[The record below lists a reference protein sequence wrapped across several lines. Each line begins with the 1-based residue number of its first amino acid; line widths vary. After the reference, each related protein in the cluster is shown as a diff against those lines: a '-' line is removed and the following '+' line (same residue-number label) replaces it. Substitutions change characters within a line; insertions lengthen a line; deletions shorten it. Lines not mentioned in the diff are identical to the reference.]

1 LAWTAVRMNTLAL
14 GMCKSFFNDIA
25 ARQEQSFPNLISK
38 QDFSEFRKSISTS
51 DLLLPLGNFI
61 GNTEFRIEL
70 AYAKKTD

>member
-1 LAWTAVRMNTLAL
+1 MNTLAL